1 MTTIQSAIHTV
12 RAVIRK
18 GKADIRVT
26 KEFLTDPEMIKLYQ
40 ALWQALYG
48 LGMLMYG
55 LGVLSRRQMDALVE
69 ASLTPEQEIEPEVSE
84 NGFKMETYV
93 SDWKTDLI
101 PILVDTF
108 RNDFTV
114 KEKAQVLRS
123 LGLPYRVRNRRF
135 NSEELTAIYRQ
146 HLEAL

>member
-1 MTTIQSAIHTV
+1 MTTIQSAIHTA

-26 KEFLTDPEMIKLYQ
+26 KKFLTDPEMIKLYQ

-69 ASLTPEQEIEPEVSE
+69 ASLTPEQDESEVSE
-84 NGFKMETYV
+84 NDFKMETYV

-108 RNDFTV
+108 RNEFTV
-114 KEKAQVLRS
+114 REKAQVLRS
-123 LGLPYRVRNRRF
+123 LGLPYRVRSRRF
-135 NSEELTAIYRQ
+135 NSEELTAIYKQ